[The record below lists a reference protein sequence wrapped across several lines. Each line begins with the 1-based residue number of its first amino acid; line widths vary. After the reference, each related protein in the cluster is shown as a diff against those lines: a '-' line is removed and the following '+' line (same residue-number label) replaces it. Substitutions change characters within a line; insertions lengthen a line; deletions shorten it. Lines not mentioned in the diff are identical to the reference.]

1 LQGKVSSYSSYVFYP
16 AHLLPSISISPN
28 GWTDQELGSL
38 WLEKDFAP
46 ATAVFLDDPGHYRL
60 LVLDGHN
67 SHCTYHFMDF
77 AQVDT

>member
-1 LQGKVSSYSSYVFYP
+1 
-16 AHLLPSISISPN
+16 
-28 GWTDQELGSL
+28 L